1 MRVLLFGASGMVGS
15 GVLRECLLAPD
26 VERVTSIGRS
36 ALPIENAK
44 LIQVNRPTFATNPLE
59 ISDHDLRNVDACFF
73 CLGVSAA
80 GMSEETYTA
89 LTFRLTLAVAERLA
103 RLNPQATFVYVSGA
117 GADSSEQG
125 SSMWAR
131 VRGKTENAL
140 LRLPFKRVHVLRP
153 AIIQPLNNA
162 VSKTAS
168 YRIFYKVIGPLL
180 TGGRKLFPSRILS
193 TEVIGLAMLQI
204 ARDGA
209 PVPLLEVIDIYEVSQ
224 ANGTPNQLR

>member
-1 MRVLLFGASGMVGS
+1 
-15 GVLRECLLAPD
+15 
-26 VERVTSIGRS
+26 
-36 ALPIENAK
+36 
-44 LIQVNRPTFATNPLE
+44 
-59 ISDHDLRNVDACFF
+59 
-73 CLGVSAA
+73 
-80 GMSEETYTA
+80 
-89 LTFRLTLAVAERLA
+89 
-103 RLNPQATFVYVSGA
+103 
-117 GADSSEQG
+117 
-125 SSMWAR
+125 MWAR

-180 TGGRKLFPSRILS
+180 TGVRKLFPSRILS

-204 ARDGA
+204 ARYGA